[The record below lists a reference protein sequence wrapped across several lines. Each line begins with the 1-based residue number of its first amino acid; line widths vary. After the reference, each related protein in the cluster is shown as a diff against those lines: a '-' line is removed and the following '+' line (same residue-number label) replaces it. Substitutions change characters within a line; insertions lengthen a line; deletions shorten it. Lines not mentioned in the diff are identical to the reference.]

1 MLISRLDLLA
11 TLPVFLAYFA
21 SALILLALFLLLY
34 TLATPIAEWREIRE
48 GNAAASVSLSG
59 ALIGFALALASVIAH
74 SGGLADM
81 AAWGAVALVA
91 QLAAF
96 FAVRVVKPDLVAQI
110 GQRSMSHAI
119 FVAAVS
125 VAVGILNAACM
136 T

>member
-74 SGGLADM
+74 SGGLVDM